1 MESTIETTN
10 LMPIGTPKPIRPPI
24 GSETAPVAHSEE
36 YVEDKASKYD
46 LALGDSSPGF
56 EAVLTNLKNTNVETQ
71 ARLVEEQDKLKT
83 RKEKAQLIAD
93 LSMELKSQGK
103 PLDQQTFDF
112 ILNLSASDLE
122 ERRTNPKWG
131 ANDAYAKHVANLG
144 SRDPYLWQKFFL
156 TKEDEET
163 YHKVRDIAEGHI
175 AWREDVYDV
184 VNDLE
189 AEMGGKSVPG
199 TIYEYGEQ
207 WLVPFASYFN
217 KRSTV
222 RSDNVGSIFLGSNL
236 EEQYRYLNT
245 LPLEQRRQVFSEAVR
260 EIKEDNLLDA
270 IEFARGALEYSR
282 NAAVVD
288 NAFTGLEIAT
298 TLPVGAI
305 GKAGKAVK
313 GVKGAKAVAKQ
324 DNVLDL
330 MIKGGLDE
338 KVADDVMPEGVKIAA
353 KKLVDSIKASKTGHT
368 PAPMAPR
375 NSKKPPP
382 GDSPGGGAVYLGKN
396 SKGNAVWE
404 RKNGNRIEVLPNG
417 MKRSEIPNLL
427 HGPGF
432 TEESKRLDI
441 FEVVTD
447 KTFTSVDRVI
457 ERYGVLKGS
466 VDDTVSSEI
475 AMRDLVEATDPTNP
489 NLASDT
495 LASTGKS
502 AEGAAM
508 KAAKINEIEKM
519 PEPPQ
524 TTRGRV
530 ELESLVPTA
539 MSPQASKVPGQRITK
554 ITNALATRINDVM
567 KRVDS
572 VLNDAIKGSSSMA
585 TRFSS
590 KEMYDKALAV
600 AKADYEKMY
609 PDTNDAILDVSF
621 NIPDDSLTNTFDLYT
636 FLGTA
641 EKTLFAARSHAWNA
655 ATKIYN
661 LKKGSFDIVQFG
673 QEFVIRIKTVADE
686 TKLNDLL
693 IPTDGSNTTPTGIV
707 NTFLGYFR
715 TTNDLVSK
723 TNMLNRNAVTHG
735 YSALQS
741 QIAEVGDLIAKV
753 KRIPGAMN
761 RFERVL
767 RAGLHETREI
777 KVNRRNRLTGKM
789 EEKIEKQPGVEWD
802 MAGFERKYML
812 LNGGRMPSETEIL
825 AYEVYKRLNNF
836 DYTLRNLDLYRDTAR
851 LGVSDWRFKAWVPDE
866 EGAEQ
871 LGWTMDFHAKQ
882 VDELPYDSEIP
893 AKFAI
898 YDETGRAGMIENV
911 RGASPEIREYVKGLK
926 EQGYRILQVHAPDL
940 KPLQDVLKYDGVVNF
955 VLVKE
960 AQSSPLKLQMI
971 PKKYGGHRIPDEP
984 FFIKQPRLKQASKK
998 VKKSDGSY
1006 EDVLENEKVYEGDI
1020 TVAGVHS
1027 EAKAREMIPLLEQAR
1042 QLYLK
1047 GNLGDF
1053 NKLVA
1058 GSLGRDPK
1066 RLWDDFKEGVLNP
1079 DETFY
1084 TVKTGQGVNDTQA
1097 FKEYVKNIPNFVD
1110 SIDSPYNTMRQVNKK
1125 FAGLKSPDLFS
1136 YEKIGAGEGNPVFK
1150 FKTATYIDPIEAMTT
1165 SMSTLMKNRA
1175 FSDYVT
1181 HSVTSWVEEFGD
1193 LLNVNIDQLRNN
1205 PLHYLHNP
1213 QWIDKPVQRDRL
1225 AAAKNARAAV
1235 MNLIGTRSDLQNNI
1249 EWVKGK
1255 VIDAVYTSLGDRASA
1270 KVADWLLPGVSDPV
1284 AYIRATAFHL
1294 KLGLFNPVQIWA
1306 QGQTFFH
1313 MTAVTGN
1320 PLRAGQAFVGGHYM
1334 QAALHTENEAIIKHI
1349 ANLAAKT
1356 GWGSADEFMESFNVL
1371 KSTGLHKIEGEHGWV
1386 DSTLDPQ
1393 VFKGVFS
1400 KFLDKG
1406 TIFFKG
1412 IEKNI
1417 RLGSWNIAYKEWKKA
1432 NPGKALTK
1440 KEDIR
1445 SVLNRQNDL
1454 SLNMTSAN
1462 SAALQKGIFSVPTQF
1477 FGYQMRIL
1485 DQMLGKRLTAAE
1497 KARVFGMYS
1506 MVYGVPIG
1514 STMGMAAP
1522 WYEDIISAAEQN
1534 GVKFD
1539 EGAGQLFFQG
1549 ALSFLTE
1556 AAFGDELNP
1565 SRRYGPGG
1573 FEFIK
1578 NLIDNDFG
1586 QDGLVTLAG
1595 ASTGIF
1601 MDAARWMQPA
1611 LTTLWSQTMDS
1622 EDEQLPLEPQDFIDA
1637 FRSITTVSNG
1647 VKAYMALNYS
1657 AYFTRDGAKILEAD
1671 ETDAVAIALFGLTP
1685 SSIEKMYRQMD
1696 FIKEDREAID
1706 SLKKEY
1712 VKNVRRALR
1721 AESPSDRA
1729 LYMKRARIIAQSAR
1743 LDTKEKGVWLR
1754 QALKDDEML
1763 VHKMDE
1769 EFLKLIEKRK

>member
-1 MESTIETTN
+1 
-10 LMPIGTPKPIRPPI
+10 MPIGAPKPIRPPI

-189 AEMGGKSVPG
+189 AEMGGKSIPG

-222 RSDNVGSIFLGSNL
+222 RSDNVGSIFLGNNL

-288 NAFTGLEIAT
+288 NVFTGLEIAT
-298 TLPVGAI
+298 TLPVGTI
-305 GKAGKAVK
+305 GKAGKAVKGVKGAKAVK

-338 KVADDVMPEGVKIAA
+338 KVADDVMPEGIRLAA
-353 KKLVDSIKASKTGHT
+353 KKIAGEVKSARDVKEAPQAPAKALDPLRVSLNGTSVKSTEATADHIKLVENKLAKEYERLDKLPRNRKYREAENELANYYRSWLQEASSQSASK
-368 PAPMAPR
+368 
-375 NSKKPPP
+375 
-382 GDSPGGGAVYLGKN
+382 DSRAL
-396 SKGNAVWE
+396 A
-404 RKNGNRIEVLPNG
+404 NGE
-417 MKRSEIPNLL
+417 EI
-427 HGPGF
+427 
-432 TEESKRLDI
+432 
-441 FEVVTD
+441 
-447 KTFTSVDRVI
+447 
-457 ERYGVLKGS
+457 
-466 VDDTVSSEI
+466 SSRI
-475 AMRDLVEATDPTNP
+475 AMRDLAEASDPTNP
-489 NLASDT
+489 NLASDV
-495 LASTGKS
+495 LAATGRSQEAS
-502 AEGAAM
+502 AY
-508 KAAKINEIEKM
+508 KAAKLNEIEKM
-519 PEPPQ
+519 PEPPS

-673 QEFVIRIKTVADE
+673 QEFAIRIKTVADE

-693 IPTDGSNTTPTGIV
+693 IPTDGSNTTPTGIA

-812 LNGGRMPSETEIL
+812 LNGGRMPSETEVL

-851 LGVSDWRFKAWVPDE
+851 LGVSDWRFKAWVPDV

-1136 YEKIGAGEGNPVFK
+1136 YEKIGDGEGNPVFK

-1249 EWVKGK
+1249 EWVKSK
-1255 VIDAVYTSLGDRASA
+1255 VVDAVYTSLGDRASA

-1356 GWGSADEFMESFNVL
+1356 GWGSADEFMESFNAL

-1445 SVLNRQNDL
+1445 AVLNRQNDL

-1462 SAALQKGIFSVPTQF
+1462 SAALQKGVFSVPTQF

-1514 STMGMAAP
+1514 STMGMTAP

-1565 SRRYGPGG
+1565 ARRYGPGG

-1637 FRSITTVSNG
+1637 FRSITTVNNG

-1696 FIKEDREAID
+1696 FIKEDREAMD

-1712 VKNVRRALR
+1712 IKNVRRSLR

-1763 VHKMDE
+1763 VHKMDK